1 MNRPTLSRLLVVSA
15 VAMGCASTPRVDVA
29 NEEAAINAINR
40 QMQQAVASKNLDA
53 VAALYATDAVLMP
66 PNTPPAR
73 GQAAV
78 RGWWAET
85 MKMSSPSLTLTST
98 RIDVAASGDLATDV
112 GTYAFSFTGDQ
123 GPVNDRGKYMVKFR
137 KVGTD
142 WKIASDIFNSDLPL
156 QTPAPVA
163 FVVIEPA
170 GDEMTMNAAAGM
182 SFQPLEVPGFKPGM
196 QIAAVHG
203 DPMGKGDY
211 TIRLKFP
218 AGYTFPA
225 HYHPNAEHLTVLS
238 GAFQLGMGEKEGGP
252 LRDYAPGDFLYIPPK
267 KPHYGGAKT
276 ETVIQLHGIG
286 PFEIKLSQMASSD
299 R

>member
-1 MNRPTLSRLLVVSA
+1 
-15 VAMGCASTPRVDVA
+15 
-29 NEEAAINAINR
+29 
-40 QMQQAVASKNLDA
+40 
-53 VAALYATDAVLMP
+53 
-66 PNTPPAR
+66 
-73 GQAAV
+73 
-78 RGWWAET
+78 
-85 MKMSSPSLTLTST
+85 MSNPSLTLTSSK
-98 RIDVAASGDLATDV
+98 IDIAASGDLATDV
-112 GTYAFSFTGDQ
+112 GTYTFSGTTDQ

-137 KVGTD
+137 KVGAD
-142 WKIASDIFNSDLPL
+142 WKIASDIFNSDLPV

-182 SFQPLEVPGFKPGM
+182 SFQPLEVPGFKSGM

-238 GAFQLGMGEKEGGP
+238 GSFQLAMGEKEGGP